1 MSFWLPGRHKDGKRY
16 LYSVS
21 IPMMLL
27 ITAMGILL
35 ALFLPLLQW
44 LRALLR

>member
-1 MSFWLPGRHKDGKRY
+1 MSFWLPGKRKDGKRY

-21 IPMMLL
+21 IPMTLVIIMMGLL
-27 ITAMGILL
+27 IAVL
-35 ALFLPLLQW
+35 LPLLQW